1 MLPLGSGPEDL
12 YLLKGLDLSLI
23 VVILTLLL

>member
-1 MLPLGSGPEDL
+1 MLPLSSGPEDL

-23 VVILTLLL
+23 VATLALVL